1 MTVQKIIAAIQAD
14 PNIDPALARVLSLQH
29 AKQQFRRFDSEPITG
44 FGGLP
49 FSKVLVREA
58 DAFERAID
66 RKREIMADEYADQV
80 RDERAERIERG
91 E

>member
-1 MTVQKIIAAIQAD
+1 MQVPEIIAAIQAD

-44 FGGLP
+44 FGG
-49 FSKVLVREA
+49 FSQVLADVREA
-58 DAFERAID
+58 DAIERAID
-66 RKREIMADEYADQV
+66 RKREIMAEEYADQL
-80 RDERAERIERG
+80 RDERAERLERG